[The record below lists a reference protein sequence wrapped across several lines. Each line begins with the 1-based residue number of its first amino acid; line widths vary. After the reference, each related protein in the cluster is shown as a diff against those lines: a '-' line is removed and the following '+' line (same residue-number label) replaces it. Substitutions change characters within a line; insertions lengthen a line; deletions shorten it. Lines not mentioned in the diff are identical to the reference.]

1 MVASYEDL
9 SDGELVALSIAGRD
23 RAFGLI
29 VRRHRDVLYRISYA
43 SLGNADDALDAVQ
56 DIFVAA
62 FLALKRFD
70 GGRPLRPWLAAVA
83 LNRCR
88 DLARR
93 RRVRRLFAFALPI
106 DAQIESVAQ
115 DTPGVDVVVA
125 DRAELRRTMVAISRL
140 PASLREPLILHT
152 IEGMSQA
159 ETAETLGVS
168 EKAVETRL
176 RRARQRLREE
186 LDPERS

>member
-1 MVASYEDL
+1 MGSEFEEL
-9 SDGELVALSIAGRD
+9 SDSELVALSIAGRD

-29 VRRHRDVLYRISYA
+29 VRRHRDLLYRITFA
-43 SLGNADDALDAVQ
+43 SLGNAHDALDAVQ

-70 GGRPLRPWLAAVA
+70 QRRPFRPWLAAIA

-93 RRVRRLFAFALPI
+93 RRVRGLLAFALPI
-106 DAQIESVAQ
+106 DSKVEAIAQ
-115 DTPGVDVVVA
+115 DKPGVDAEAA
-125 DRAELRRTMVAISRL
+125 DREELHRTMAAISRL
-140 PASLREPLILHT
+140 PTPLREPLVLHT
-152 IEGMSQA
+152 VEGMSQA
-159 ETAETLGVS
+159 ETAETLKIS

-176 RRARQRLREE
+176 RRARLRLRDE
-186 LDPERS
+186 LSLDRS

>member
-1 MVASYEDL
+1 VRSDFEGL
-9 SDGELVALSIAGRD
+9 SDSELVALSIAGRD

-29 VRRHRDVLYRISYA
+29 VRRHRDLLYRIAFA
-43 SLGNADDALDAVQ
+43 SLGNAHDALDAVQ

-70 GGRPLRPWLAAVA
+70 QRRPFRPWLAAVA

-93 RRVRRLFAFALPI
+93 RRVRGLFAFALPI
-106 DAQIESVAQ
+106 DSKVESIAQ
-115 DTPGVDVVVA
+115 DKPGVEAEAA
-125 DRAELRRTMVAISRL
+125 DREELHRTMQAISRL
-140 PASLREPLILHT
+140 PTPLREPLVLHT
-152 IEGMSQA
+152 VEGMSQA
-159 ETAETLGVS
+159 ETAETLKIT

-176 RRARQRLREE
+176 RRARLRLRDE
-186 LDPERS
+186 LNLDRS

>member
-1 MVASYEDL
+1 MGSDFEDL
-9 SDGELVALSIAGRD
+9 PDNELVALSLAGRD
-23 RAFGLI
+23 RAFGQI
-29 VRRHRDVLYRISYA
+29 VRRHRDILYRIAFA

-70 GGRPLRPWLAAVA
+70 ERRPLRPWLAAIA

-93 RRVRRLFAFALPI
+93 RRVRRLLAFALPI
-106 DAQIESVAQ
+106 DAMVEAVAQ
-115 DTPGVDVVVA
+115 DDPGADVAAA
-125 DRAELRRTMVAISRL
+125 DREELQRTMRAVSRL
-140 PASLREPLILHT
+140 PTALREPLVLHT
-152 IEGMSQA
+152 VEGMSQA
-159 ETAETLGVS
+159 ETAEALGVS

-176 RRARQRLREE
+176 RRARLRLRED
-186 LDPERS
+186 LNSERS